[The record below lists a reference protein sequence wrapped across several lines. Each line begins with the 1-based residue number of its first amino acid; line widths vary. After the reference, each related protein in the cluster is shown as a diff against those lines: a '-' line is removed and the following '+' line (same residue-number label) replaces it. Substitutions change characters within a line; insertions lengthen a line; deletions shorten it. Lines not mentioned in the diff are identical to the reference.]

1 MGTIQGTYVEVLGTT
16 FGYVD
21 ESKPGVDKGSGQ
33 VLDIGSCESERHG
46 NLQDGGKELE
56 DSAL

>member
-21 ESKPGVDKGSGQ
+21 ESKPGVDKRSGKL
-33 VLDIGSCESERHG
+33 LDIGSCESERYG
-46 NLQDGGKELE
+46 FPEDGGKELE

>member
-1 MGTIQGTYVEVLGTT
+1 MGKIQGTYVEVLGTT

-21 ESKPGVDKGSGQ
+21 GSKPGVDKGSGK
-33 VLDIGSCESERHG
+33 LLEGGSCESDRYG
-46 NLQDGGKELE
+46 NPEDGGKELE